1 MASEALGAYM
11 STATNF
17 LDRLGVE
24 GVGVVELVQP
34 ILSTNISTRCNHK
47 IGLNIFHRLPDILI
61 NSCPAV
67 GKDNILGGWIL
78 HSNSRHTR

>member
-34 ILSTNISTRCNHK
+34 ILYKNISTRCNHK
-47 IGLNIFHRLPDILI
+47 I
-61 NSCPAV
+61 
-67 GKDNILGGWIL
+67 
-78 HSNSRHTR
+78 